1 MDETKAPSVSS
12 VDSSGSE
19 DWGQIPWRKLEAH
32 VYRLQKRIY
41 QAQVEGKTS
50 KVRSLQRLLMKSR
63 AAQTLA
69 VRHVTQDNRGKK
81 TAGID
86 GIKAVSPERRL
97 TLVQRLQTHATI
109 KAQPVRRVYI
119 PKPGKN
125 EQRPLGIPVM
135 LDRAHQ
141 ALVKLALEPQWEARF
156 EPNSYGFRPGRSA
169 HDAIEAI
176 FHDICLKDKY
186 VLDADI
192 KRCFEGINHQALLA
206 KLDTPSAMR
215 RAIRAWLKAG
225 VMEGLELSPTTSG
238 TPQGGVISP
247 LLANIA
253 LHGMEQVAYEA
264 YKGKDSTG
272 RNRIRPTLIRYAD
285 DFVVLCAHEAG
296 VLAAQQAIGE
306 WLGKIGLDL
315 HPSKTRVTHTLH
327 AKEGQAGFDFLGF
340 HIRQYPVGKTHSGK
354 SIQGKMLG
362 YKTIIKPSKEA
373 VKRHLAELGK
383 IVHDHKAT
391 PQEALIR
398 HLNPVVRGWAN
409 YYRTVVSKRIF
420 SHCDNRIYSQ
430 LRRWAQRRHPRK
442 PRRWVAQRYWR
453 MQPGAKWDFVVKQ
466 NGEVTASLRHHRH
479 TPIKRHVRVKG
490 AASPFDGN
498 LVYWSQRLKE
508 HPLVTREEG
517 KLLRQQRGRCRKC
530 GLLFMEQD
538 VREIDHIIPR
548 EYGGSDLLFNKQLLH
563 GHCHD
568 QKHRQQASG
577 YQ

>member
-1 MDETKAPSVSS
+1 MDETETPSV
-12 VDSSGSE
+12 VTSGSE

-32 VYRLQKRIY
+32 VYHLQKRIY
-41 QAQVEGKTS
+41 QAQVQGNTG
-50 KVRSLQRLLMKSR
+50 KVRSLQRLLVKSR
-63 AAQTLA
+63 AAHTLA
-69 VRHVTQDNRGKK
+69 VRRVTQDNRGKK

-86 GIKAVSPERRL
+86 GVKSVSPVRRL
-97 TLVQRLQTHATI
+97 TMVDLLRNHAAI
-109 KAQPVRRVYI
+109 KARPVRRVYI

-176 FHDICLKDKY
+176 FQDICIKDKY

-192 KRCFEGINHQALLA
+192 KGCFDGIDHLALVA
-206 KLDTPSAMR
+206 KLDSPPAMR
-215 RAIRAWLKAG
+215 RAIKAWLKAG
-225 VMEGLELSPTTSG
+225 VMEGLEYSPTTSG

-272 RNRIRPTLIRYAD
+272 RNRVRPTLIRYAD
-285 DFVVLCAHEAG
+285 DFVVLCAHEEG
-296 VLAAQQAIGE
+296 ILAVQRAIEE
-306 WLGKIGLDL
+306 WLGKIGLHL

-327 AKEGQAGFDFLGF
+327 PKEGQAGFDFLGF
-340 HIRQYPVGKTHSGK
+340 HVRQYAVGRTHSGK
-354 SIQGKMLG
+354 SPQGRTLG
-362 YKTIIKPSKEA
+362 FKTIIKPSKES
-373 VKRHLAELGK
+373 VKRHIAELGK
-383 IVHDHKAT
+383 IVHDHKSV
-391 PQEALIR
+391 PQAVLIQ

-409 YYRTVVSKRIF
+409 YYRTVVAKVTLDQ
-420 SHCDNRIYSQ
+420 CDHHLYSQ
-430 LRRWAQRRHPRK
+430 LRRWALRRHPRK

-453 MQPGAKWDFVVKQ
+453 MQPGSKWEFEAKQ
-466 NGEVTASLRHHRH
+466 NGKVIARLLTHRK
-479 TPIKRHVRVKG
+479 TPIKRHVKVKG
-490 AASPFDGN
+490 PASPFDGN

-508 HPLVTREEG
+508 HPLLAREEG
-517 KLLRQQRGRCRKC
+517 KLLQRQQGRCMRC
-530 GLLFMEQD
+530 GRLFMEKD
-538 VREIDHIIPR
+538 VREMDHIVPR
-548 EYGGSDLLFNKQLLH
+548 AVGGSNLLLNKQLLH

-568 QKHRQQASG
+568 QKHGQQASG
-577 YQ
+577 CS

>member
-1 MDETKAPSVSS
+1 MDETEAPSVATP
-12 VDSSGSE
+12 GSE
-19 DWGQIPWRKLEAH
+19 DWGQIPWCKLEAH

-41 QAQVEGKTS
+41 QAQVRGNAGK
-50 KVRSLQRLLMKSR
+50 VCSLQRLLMKSR

-69 VRHVTQDNRGKK
+69 VRRVTQDNRGKK

-86 GIKAVSPERRL
+86 GVKSVSPARRL
-97 TLVQRLQTHATI
+97 TMVDLLQAHAVI
-109 KAQPVRRVYI
+109 KARPVRRVYI
-119 PKPGKN
+119 PKPGKD

-176 FHDICLKDKY
+176 FQDICVKDKY

-192 KRCFEGINHQALLA
+192 KGCFDGIAHQALLA
-206 KLDTPSAMR
+206 KLDNPPVMR
-215 RAIRAWLKAG
+215 RAVKAWLKAG
-225 VMEGLELSPTTSG
+225 VMEGLEYSPTTSG

-253 LHGMEQVAYEA
+253 LHGMEQAAYEA

-272 RNRIRPTLIRYAD
+272 RNRVRPTLIRYAD

-296 VLAAQQAIGE
+296 ILAVQRAMEE
-306 WLGKIGLDL
+306 WLGKIGLHL

-327 AKEGQAGFDFLGF
+327 PHQGPAGFDFLGF
-340 HIRQYPVGKTHSGK
+340 QVRQYPMGRTHSGK
-354 SIQGKMLG
+354 SAQGRTLG
-362 YKTIIKPSKEA
+362 FKTIIKPSKES
-373 VKRHLAELGK
+373 VKRHIAGLGK
-383 IVHDHKAT
+383 IVCDHKAV
-391 PQEALIR
+391 PQESLIK

-409 YYRTVVSKRIF
+409 YYRTVVAKVIF
-420 SHCDNRIYSQ
+420 AQCDHHLYSQ
-430 LRRWAQRRHPRK
+430 LRSWAQRRHPKK

-453 MQPGAKWDFVVKQ
+453 MQPGAKWEFEVKR
-466 NGEVTASLRHHRH
+466 NGAVSAKLLSHQK
-479 TPIKRHVRVKG
+479 TPIKRHVKVKG

-508 HPLVTREEG
+508 HPLLAREEG
-517 KLLRQQRGRCRKC
+517 KLLQLQKGHCMRCGR
-530 GLLFMEQD
+530 LFTEQD
-538 VREIDHIIPR
+538 VREVDHIIPR
-548 EYGGSDLLFNKQLLH
+548 AFGGSDLLFNKQLLH

-568 QKHRQQASG
+568 QKHGQQASG